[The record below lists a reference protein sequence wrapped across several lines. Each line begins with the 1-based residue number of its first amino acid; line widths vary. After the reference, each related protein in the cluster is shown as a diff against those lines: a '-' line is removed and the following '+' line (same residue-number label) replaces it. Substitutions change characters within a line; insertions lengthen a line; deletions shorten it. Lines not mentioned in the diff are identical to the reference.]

1 MQVKDVMTKGAEC
14 TFATVP
20 LDKAAEQMR
29 NLNVGSLPVCDSD
42 RLVGMITDRD
52 ITVRATSLSLDPAT
66 TKVVD
71 VMTPVIH
78 YCYEDQAIEEAA
90 ALMKEKQIRRLPVLN
105 RNRQL
110 VGIVSLGDLA
120 VQGRDDELSGETL
133 EKISEPPSTR

>member
-14 TFATVP
+14 AFASMP
-20 LDKAAEQMR
+20 LDKAAEQMKD
-29 NLNVGSLPVCDSD
+29 LNVGSLPVCDSD

-66 TKVVD
+66 TKVAD

-78 YCYEDQAIEEAA
+78 VCYEDQSIDEAA
-90 ALMKEKQIRRLPVLN
+90 SLMKEKQIRRLPVLD
-105 RNRQL
+105 RNRRL

-133 EKISEPPSTR
+133 EKISEPPATR